1 MCKHIL
7 NAQVAIRAACCK
19 KWFDCAECH
28 AEQADHDI
36 TKEPE
41 MVFAC
46 KKCKKVF
53 RKDMEVYEES
63 DEYCPG
69 CDNHY
74 VLEAVTPQDK
84 GRLVVEFEAKKGHEH
99 KMFKDEREKDRE
111 AVLMDF
117 EDLGNLSD
125 QSD

>member
-1 MCKHIL
+1 
-7 NAQVAIRAACCK
+7 
-19 KWFDCAECH
+19 
-28 AEQADHDI
+28 
-36 TKEPE
+36 

-53 RKDMEVYEES
+53 RKDMEFYEEA

-74 VLEAVTPQDK
+74 VLEAVTPEDK
-84 GRLVVEFEAKKGHEH
+84 GRLVVEFEQKKGHEH
-99 KMFKDEREKDRE
+99 KMFKDEREKDR
-111 AVLMDF
+111 APVLMDF

-125 QSD
+125 QSDY